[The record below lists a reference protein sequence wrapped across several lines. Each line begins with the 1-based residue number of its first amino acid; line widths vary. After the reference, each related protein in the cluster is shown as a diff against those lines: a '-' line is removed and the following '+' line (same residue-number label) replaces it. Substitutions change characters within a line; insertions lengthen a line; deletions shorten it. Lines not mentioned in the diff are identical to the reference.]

1 MKFLRPPEVPK
12 VSIFGPNLTPIYP
25 VEIAEIEKKLNIP
38 MEKIYPS
45 GYSNQAKLHLVIHL

>member
-45 GYSNQAKLHLVIHL
+45 GYSNQAKLHRV